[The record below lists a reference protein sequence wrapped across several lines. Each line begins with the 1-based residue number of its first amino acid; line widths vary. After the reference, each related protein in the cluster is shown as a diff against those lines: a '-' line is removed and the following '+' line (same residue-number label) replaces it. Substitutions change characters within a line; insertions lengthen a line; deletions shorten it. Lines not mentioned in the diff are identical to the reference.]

1 MVPNSLKLHQRRNM
15 SDVEL
20 AVLLHWWWRDPVGR
34 ISCWG
39 RACPRSYGSWWWLWD
54 SGSLNI
60 VMTSNSSLK
69 EVNDS
74 VIECM
79 RVCNRES
86 FASWWL
92 AYILPDLR
100 YIQRF
105 PEVMTSCPRVYT
117 YPPLY
122 SSIECYQVCSSR
134 HSLVWMVRL
143 HSGRWGDSGAVHAL
157 YRGRNCG
164 RGGSNVILNGIISR
178 TRSLA
183 RSPSAIQWLFDF
195 GVLGFS
201 FSYWTSPPGDPVVPT
216 LFSLS
221 LFVRLSYG

>member
-1 MVPNSLKLHQRRNM
+1 MKRNPSNSLEVKR
-15 SDVEL
+15 
-20 AVLLHWWWRDPVGR
+20 
-34 ISCWG
+34 SCWSNIML
-39 RACPRSYGSWWWLWD
+39 RSCIFEVLRLWD
-54 SGSLNI
+54 SVSLHI
-60 VMTSNSSLK
+60 VMTSNSCDLSMIQRVSVW
-69 EVNDS
+69 ES
-74 VIECM
+74 VIEW
-79 RVCNRES
+79 ED

>member
-60 VMTSNSSLK
+60 VMTSNSCNLSMIQRVSVW
-69 EVNDS
+69 ES
-74 VIECM
+74 VIE
-79 RVCNRES
+79 RED

-105 PEVMTSCPRVYT
+105 SEVMTSCPHVYT
-117 YPPLY
+117 YPPSY
-122 SSIECYQVCSSR
+122 SSIECYECYGR
-134 HSLVWMVRL
+134 YVWCGILL
-143 HSGRWGDSGAVHAL
+143 HHPGRW
-157 YRGRNCG
+157 
-164 RGGSNVILNGIISR
+164 
-178 TRSLA
+178 
-183 RSPSAIQWLFDF
+183 DF
-195 GVLGFS
+195 
-201 FSYWTSPPGDPVVPT
+201 
-216 LFSLS
+216 
-221 LFVRLSYG
+221 

>member
-1 MVPNSLKLHQRRNM
+1 MKRNSSNSLEVKC
-15 SDVEL
+15 
-20 AVLLHWWWRDPVGR
+20 
-34 ISCWG
+34 SCWSNIML
-39 RACPRSYGSWWWLWD
+39 RSCIFEVLRLWD

-60 VMTSNSSLK
+60 VMTSNSCNLSMIQRVK
-69 EVNDS
+69 DSVWES
-74 VIECM
+74 VIE
-79 RVCNRES
+79 RQ

-92 AYILPDLR
+92 AYILLDLR
-100 YIQRF
+100 YIQGF

-201 FSYWTSPPGDPVVPT
+201 FSYWTCPPGDPVVPT

-221 LFVRLSYG
+221 LFVCHMFWVMLFWCEFFYITPAAEIF

>member
-1 MVPNSLKLHQRRNM
+1 
-15 SDVEL
+15 
-20 AVLLHWWWRDPVGR
+20 
-34 ISCWG
+34 
-39 RACPRSYGSWWWLWD
+39 
-54 SGSLNI
+54 
-60 VMTSNSSLK
+60 
-69 EVNDS
+69 
-74 VIECM
+74 
-79 RVCNRES
+79 
-86 FASWWL
+86 
-92 AYILPDLR
+92 
-100 YIQRF
+100 
-105 PEVMTSCPRVYT
+105 MTSCPRVYT

-183 RSPSAIQWLFDF
+183 RSPSAIQRLFDF

-221 LFVRLSYG
+221 LFVCHMFWVMLFWCEFFYRLWCQLRCWDIQPWKVQAQWQRERQWLRLRVRLRIGLGLRLR

>member
-1 MVPNSLKLHQRRNM
+1 MGAGDDSGT
-15 SDVEL
+15 L
-20 AVLLHWWWRDPVGR
+20 AVWTLWWRR
-34 ISCWG
+34 I
-39 RACPRSYGSWWWLWD
+39 P
-54 SGSLNI
+54 
-60 VMTSNSSLK
+60 LK

-100 YIQRF
+100 YIQGF

-201 FSYWTSPPGDPVVPT
+201 FSYWTCPPGDPVVPT

-221 LFVRLSYG
+221 LFVCHMFWVMLFWCEFFYITPAAEIF

>member
-1 MVPNSLKLHQRRNM
+1 
-15 SDVEL
+15 
-20 AVLLHWWWRDPVGR
+20 
-34 ISCWG
+34 
-39 RACPRSYGSWWWLWD
+39 
-54 SGSLNI
+54 
-60 VMTSNSSLK
+60 
-69 EVNDS
+69 
-74 VIECM
+74 M
-79 RVCNRES
+79 RVCNGERH
-86 FASWWL
+86 FVSWWL

-105 PEVMTSCPRVYT
+105 SDVMTSCPHVYT

-183 RSPSAIQWLFDF
+183 RSPSVIQRLFDF
-195 GVLGFS
+195 GGPWFFLFLLNFS
-201 FSYWTSPPGDPVVPT
+201 TQIQWYQLCFHFLCLYVICFESCCFDANSFTTV
-216 LFSLS
+216 
-221 LFVRLSYG
+221 